1 MKNLDSISSTQSI
14 EVEYPIIPVSIFYNN
29 MPKIDKKTIFK
40 FERIPVSVFQFENS
54 KNYFVR
60 YYIGRQKGAKSGNKD
75 KSLKTQNKNEAKVK
89 AKKIYFEY
97 LTNPTPI
104 EKEIDFNIDIAQPF
118 FRYRIRH
125 YKNKNPDSTQGTREK
140 MRYDSYIHKF
150 FEDVDYR
157 NNEDLEDAIEEL
169 KENLKQ
175 DDKTD
180 NTISKYFNILSL
192 MFRKAVEN
200 NLIKKVPYFP
210 PLKVVNQVRH
220 SYQNEELNLINRKL
234 DDEFK
239 KTEEKFYLHMKDYIN
254 LIRSAGFRPGIEPL
268 KVKNFQCQF
277 VLNRQTNQKDILAIT
292 LFNTKT
298 KPKHRLFC
306 HPFFTKNIYPE
317 IRNRIPNPTPQDYF
331 LFPHS
336 DENRRKIYQKIS
348 KTFTRIS
355 KELNLY
361 YRGGSTR
368 PLYSIRHTFAKNNY
382 IQNAPLKVIAKQ
394 MNTSEKMLHS
404 AYLDDDDI
412 MLSEEYNMMYNK
424 KK

>member
-1 MKNLDSISSTQSI
+1 
-14 EVEYPIIPVSIFYNN
+14 
-29 MPKIDKKTIFK
+29 MPKIDKTTIK
-40 FERIPVSVFQFENS
+40 LLPKIRSLKIYKKENLP
-54 KNYFVR
+54 NYYCSFYVGSN
-60 YYIGRQKGAKSGNKD
+60 IMKSGNKEV
-75 KSLKTQNKNEAKVK
+75 SLKTSNVKEALKK
-89 AKKIYFEY
+89 APITYNNFYFE
-97 LTNPTPI
+97 NERKIISSKKVPDI
-104 EKEIDFNIDIAQPF
+104 EKDISIPFFKVRIRKYQVKGKSGTSNQGVREKLRWNNYIIKFFKNID
-118 FRYRIRH
+118 Y
-125 YKNKNPDSTQGTREK
+125 NNPEL
-140 MRYDSYIHKF
+140 
-150 FEDVDYR
+150 V
-157 NNEDLEDAIEEL
+157 NDAID
-169 KENLKQ
+169 NLVNDLREDK
-175 DDKTD
+175 KTD
-180 NTISKYFNILSL
+180 NTISKYLNILSL

-210 PLKVVNQVRH
+210 PLKVVNQIRH

-234 DDEFK
+234 DEEFK
-239 KTEEKFYLHMKDYIN
+239 KTEDKFYLFVKDYLN

-268 KVKNFQCQF
+268 KIKNFQCQF
-277 VLNRQTNQKDILAIT
+277 VLNRETNQKDILAIT

-306 HPFFTKNIYPE
+306 NPFFAKNIYPE
-317 IRNRIPNPTPQDYF
+317 IRNRNSNPSPEDYL
-331 LFPHS
+331 LFPNS

-348 KTFTRIS
+348 KTFVRIS

-412 MLSEEYNMMYNK
+412 LLSEEFNMMYNNK
-424 KK
+424 NK

>member
-1 MKNLDSISSTQSI
+1 
-14 EVEYPIIPVSIFYNN
+14 
-29 MPKIDKKTIFK
+29 MPKINKKTIFR
-40 FERIPVSVFQFENS
+40 FDRIPVSVFQFENS

-60 YYIGRQKGAKSGNKD
+60 YYVGRQKDASSGNKD
-75 KSLKTQNKNEAKVK
+75 KTLKTQNINEAKVK

-97 LTNPTPI
+97 LNNPTPK
-104 EKEIDFNIDIAQPF
+104 EKEIDFDLDIAQPF
-118 FRYRIRH
+118 FKFRIRH
-125 YKNKNPDSTQGTREK
+125 YRNKNPDSTQGIREK
-140 MRYDSYIHKF
+140 QRYENYIGKF

-157 NNEDLEDAIEEL
+157 NIDELDDAIEEL

-180 NTISKYFNILSL
+180 NTISKYFNILRL
-192 MFRKAVEN
+192 MFKKAVEN
-200 NLIKKVPYFP
+200 NVLSKMPYFP

-220 SYQNEELNLINRKL
+220 SYHNDELNLINRKL
-234 DDEFK
+234 DSEFK
-239 KTEEKFYLHMKDYIN
+239 RTKEKFYLHMKDYVN

-268 KVKNFQCQF
+268 KIKNFQCQF
-277 VLNRQTNQKDILAIT
+277 VLNRKTNQKDILAIT

-306 HPFFTKNIYPE
+306 HPFFAKNIYPE
-317 IRNRIPNPTPQDYF
+317 ILSRNPQPSPEDYL

-336 DENRRKIYQKIS
+336 DKNRRKIYQKIS
-348 KTFTRIS
+348 KIFTRIS

-361 YRGGSTR
+361 YRGGTTR

-382 IQNAPLKVIAKQ
+382 VANAPLSVIAKQ

-412 MLSEEYNMMYNK
+412 LLSEEYNKMYSK
-424 KK
+424 KNAH

>member
-1 MKNLDSISSTQSI
+1 
-14 EVEYPIIPVSIFYNN
+14 
-29 MPKIDKKTIFK
+29 MPKINKKTIFR
-40 FERIPVSVFQFENS
+40 FDRIPVSVFQFENS
-54 KNYFVR
+54 KNYYCR
-60 YYIGRQKGAKSGNKD
+60 YYIGRTKGASGGNKD
-75 KSLKTQNKNEAKVK
+75 KTLKTTNIKIAK
-89 AKKIYFEY
+89 AKAKEIYSAF
-97 LTNPTPI
+97 LNSPASK

-125 YKNKNPDSTQGTREK
+125 YRNKNPDSTQGIREQQ
-140 MRYDSYIHKF
+140 RYNSYICKF

-157 NNEDLEDAIEEL
+157 NIEEIEDAIDEL

-175 DDKTD
+175 DEKTD

-192 MFRKAVEN
+192 MFRKAVDN
-200 NLIKKVPYFP
+200 KVLNKMPYFP

-220 SYQNEELNLINRKL
+220 SYQNEELNIINRKL
-234 DDEFK
+234 DDEYK
-239 KTEEKFYLHMKDYIN
+239 RTEEMFYLHMKDYLN
-254 LIRSAGFRPGIEPL
+254 VIRSAGFRPGIEPL
-268 KVKNFQCQF
+268 KVKNFQVKF
-277 VLNRQTNQKDILAIT
+277 VLNRETNQKDILAIT

-306 HPFFTKNIYPE
+306 HPFFTSNIYPE
-317 IRNRIPNPTPQDYF
+317 IRNRIANPTPEDYL
-331 LFPHS
+331 LFPNS
-336 DENRRKIYQKIS
+336 DENRRKIYSKIS
-348 KTFTRIS
+348 KTFTRLS

-382 IQNAPLKVIAKQ
+382 IANAPLSVIAKQ

-412 MLSEEYNMMYNK
+412 MFSEEYNKMYKSKNSK
-424 KK
+424 

>member
-1 MKNLDSISSTQSI
+1 
-14 EVEYPIIPVSIFYNN
+14 

-60 YYIGRQKGAKSGNKD
+60 YYVGRQKGASGGNKD

-97 LTNPTPI
+97 LTNPIPI

-140 MRYDSYIHKF
+140 QRYDNYIHKF
-150 FEDVDYR
+150 FEDIDYR

-169 KENLKQ
+169 KDNLKQ
-175 DDKTD
+175 DSKTD

-210 PLKVVNQVRH
+210 PLKVVNQIRH

-234 DDEFK
+234 DYEFK
-239 KTEEKFYLHMKDYIN
+239 RTEDKFYLFVKDYLN

-268 KVKNFQCQF
+268 KIKNFQCQF

-306 HPFFTKNIYPE
+306 NPFFAKNIYPE
-317 IRNRIPNPTPQDYF
+317 IRSRNSNPSPEDYL
-331 LFPHS
+331 LFPNS
-336 DENRRKIYQKIS
+336 YEDRRKIYQKIS
-348 KTFTRIS
+348 KTFVRIS

-412 MLSEEYNMMYNK
+412 LLSEEFNMMYNNK
-424 KK
+424 KKKS

>member
-1 MKNLDSISSTQSI
+1 
-14 EVEYPIIPVSIFYNN
+14 
-29 MPKIDKKTIFK
+29 MPKINKKTIFR

-60 YYIGRQKGAKSGNKD
+60 YYVGRQKDASSGNKD
-75 KSLKTQNKNEAKVK
+75 KTLKTQNINEAKVK

-97 LTNPTPI
+97 LNNPTPK
-104 EKEIDFNIDIAQPF
+104 EKEIDFDLDIAQPF
-118 FRYRIRH
+118 FKFRIRH
-125 YKNKNPDSTQGTREK
+125 YRNKNPDSTQGIREK
-140 MRYDSYIHKF
+140 QRYENYIGKF

-157 NNEDLEDAIEEL
+157 NIDELDDAIEEL

-180 NTISKYFNILSL
+180 NTISKYFNILRL
-192 MFRKAVEN
+192 MFKKAVEN
-200 NLIKKVPYFP
+200 NVLSKIPYFP

-220 SYQNEELNLINRKL
+220 SYHNDELNLINRKL
-234 DDEFK
+234 DSEFK
-239 KTEEKFYLHMKDYIN
+239 RTEEKFYLHMKDYVN

-268 KVKNFQCQF
+268 KIKNFQCQF
-277 VLNRQTNQKDILAIT
+277 VLNRKTNQKDILAIT

-306 HPFFTKNIYPE
+306 HPFFAKNIYPE
-317 IRNRIPNPTPQDYF
+317 ILSRNPQPSPEDYL
-331 LFPHS
+331 LFPQT

-348 KTFTRIS
+348 KIFTRIS

-361 YRGGSTR
+361 YRGGTTR

-382 IQNAPLKVIAKQ
+382 VANAPLSVIAKQ

-412 MLSEEYNMMYNK
+412 LLSEEYNKMYSK
-424 KK
+424 KNVQ

>member
-1 MKNLDSISSTQSI
+1 
-14 EVEYPIIPVSIFYNN
+14 
-29 MPKIDKKTIFK
+29 MPKINKKTIFR

-60 YYIGRQKGAKSGNKD
+60 YYVGRQKDASSGNKD
-75 KSLKTQNKNEAKVK
+75 KTLKTQNINEAKVK

-97 LTNPTPI
+97 LNNPTPK

-118 FRYRIRH
+118 FKHRIRH
-125 YKNKNPDSTQGTREK
+125 YRNKNPDSTQGIREK
-140 MRYDSYIHKF
+140 QRYENYIGKF
-150 FEDVDYR
+150 FEDVNYR
-157 NNEDLEDAIEEL
+157 NIDELDDAIEEL

-192 MFRKAVEN
+192 MFKKAVEN
-200 NLIKKVPYFP
+200 NVLSKMPYFP

-220 SYQNEELNLINRKL
+220 SYHNDELNLINRKL
-234 DDEFK
+234 DSEFK
-239 KTEEKFYLHMKDYIN
+239 RTKEKFYLHMKDYVN

-268 KVKNFQCQF
+268 KIKNFQCQF
-277 VLNRQTNQKDILAIT
+277 VLNRKTNQKDILAIT

-306 HPFFTKNIYPE
+306 HPFFAKNIYPE
-317 IRNRIPNPTPQDYF
+317 ILSRNPQPSPEDYL

-348 KTFTRIS
+348 KIFTRIS

-361 YRGGSTR
+361 YRGGTTR

-382 IQNAPLKVIAKQ
+382 VANAPLSVIAKQ

-412 MLSEEYNMMYNK
+412 LLSEEYNKMYSK
-424 KK
+424 KNAH

>member
-1 MKNLDSISSTQSI
+1 
-14 EVEYPIIPVSIFYNN
+14 
-29 MPKIDKKTIFK
+29 MPKINKKTIFK
-40 FERIPVSVFQFENS
+40 FDRIPVSVFQFENS

-60 YYIGRQKGAKSGNKD
+60 YYVGRQKGASGGNKD

-97 LTNPTPI
+97 LTNPTPK

-118 FRYRIRH
+118 FRHRIRH
-125 YKNKNPDSTQGTREK
+125 YKNKNPDSTQGIREK
-140 MRYDSYIHKF
+140 QRYENYIGRF

-157 NNEDLEDAIEEL
+157 NIDELDDAIEEL

-180 NTISKYFNILSL
+180 NTISKYFNILRL
-192 MFRKAVEN
+192 MFKKAVEN
-200 NLIKKVPYFP
+200 NVLSKMPYFP

-220 SYQNEELNLINRKL
+220 SYHNDELNLINRKL
-234 DDEFK
+234 DSEFK
-239 KTEEKFYLHMKDYIN
+239 RTEEKFYLYMKDYVN

-277 VLNRQTNQKDILAIT
+277 VLNRKTNQKDILAIT

-306 HPFFTKNIYPE
+306 HPFFAKNIYPE
-317 IRNRIPNPTPQDYF
+317 ILSRNPQPSPEDYL

-348 KTFTRIS
+348 KIFTRIS

-361 YRGGSTR
+361 YRGGTTR

-382 IQNAPLKVIAKQ
+382 VANAPLSVIAKQ

-412 MLSEEYNMMYNK
+412 LLSEEYNKMYSK
-424 KK
+424 KNAH

>member
-1 MKNLDSISSTQSI
+1 
-14 EVEYPIIPVSIFYNN
+14 
-29 MPKIDKKTIFK
+29 MPKIVKSTIRTFP
-40 FERIPVSVFQFENS
+40 RIPSLKIYQFANGT
-54 KNYFVR
+54 NYFCCFYVGTK
-60 YYIGRQKGAKSGNKD
+60 ILKSGNKEL
-75 KSLKTQNKNEAKVK
+75 SLKTKNVNEAKVK
-89 AKKIYFEY
+89 AKQVYYDFFNSPDSKIQNDINFD
-97 LTNPTPI
+97 L
-104 EKEIDFNIDIAQPF
+104 DIAQPF
-118 FRYRIRH
+118 FKFRIRH
-125 YKNKNPDSTQGTREK
+125 YRNKNPDSTQGIREK
-140 MRYDSYIHKF
+140 QRYENYIGKF

-157 NNEDLEDAIEEL
+157 NIDELDDAIEEL

-180 NTISKYFNILSL
+180 NTISKYFNILRL
-192 MFRKAVEN
+192 MFKKAVEN
-200 NLIKKVPYFP
+200 NVLSKMPYFP

-220 SYQNEELNLINRKL
+220 SYHNDELNLINRKL
-234 DDEFK
+234 DSEFK
-239 KTEEKFYLHMKDYIN
+239 RTEEKFYLHMKDYVN

-268 KVKNFQCQF
+268 KIKNFQCQF
-277 VLNRQTNQKDILAIT
+277 VLNRKTNQKDILAIT

-306 HPFFTKNIYPE
+306 HPFFAKNIYPE
-317 IRNRIPNPTPQDYF
+317 ILSRNPQPSPEDYL

-348 KTFTRIS
+348 KIFTRIS

-361 YRGGSTR
+361 YRGGTTR

-382 IQNAPLKVIAKQ
+382 VANAPLSVIAKQ

-412 MLSEEYNMMYNK
+412 LLSEEYNKMYSK
-424 KK
+424 KNAH

>member
-1 MKNLDSISSTQSI
+1 
-14 EVEYPIIPVSIFYNN
+14 
-29 MPKIDKKTIFK
+29 MPKINKKTIFK
-40 FERIPVSVFQFENS
+40 FERIPVSVFQYEKS
-54 KNYFVR
+54 KNYFVC
-60 YYIGRQKGAKSGNKD
+60 YYVGRSKNASSGNKY
-75 KSLKTQNKNEAKVK
+75 KTLKTTNIKIAKTK
-89 AKKIYFEY
+89 AKEIYFEY
-97 LTNPTPI
+97 LNSPAI
-104 EKEIDFNIDIAQPF
+104 EEKEIDFNIDIAQPF

-125 YKNKNPDSTQGTREK
+125 YKNKNPDSTQGLREQQ
-140 MRYDSYIHKF
+140 RYNSYIHKF
-150 FEDVDYR
+150 FEDIDYR
-157 NNEDLEDAIEEL
+157 NIEEIEDAIEEL

-277 VLNRQTNQKDILAIT
+277 ILNRETKQNDILAIT

-317 IRNRIPNPTPQDYF
+317 IRNRIPNSTPQDYL

-336 DENRRKIYQKIS
+336 DDNRRKIYQKIS

-361 YRGGSTR
+361 YRGGSSR

-412 MLSEEYNMMYNK
+412 LLSEEYNMMFNK

>member
-1 MKNLDSISSTQSI
+1 
-14 EVEYPIIPVSIFYNN
+14 
-29 MPKIDKKTIFK
+29 MPKINKKTIFK
-40 FERIPVSVFQFENS
+40 FDRIPVSVFQFENS
-54 KNYFVR
+54 KNYYCR
-60 YYIGRQKGAKSGNKD
+60 YYVGRQKGASGGNKD
-75 KSLKTQNKNEAKVK
+75 RTLKTTNIKIAKTK
-89 AKKIYFEY
+89 AKEIYFEH
-97 LTNPTPI
+97 LNNPTSK
-104 EKEIDFNIDIAQPF
+104 EKEISFDIDIAQPF

-140 MRYDSYIHKF
+140 MRYDNYIKKF

-157 NNEDLEDAIEEL
+157 NIEELDDAIEEL

-192 MFRKAVEN
+192 MFRRAVEN
-200 NLIKKVPYFP
+200 NVLSKMPYFP

-220 SYQNEELNLINRKL
+220 SYHNDELNLINRKL
-234 DDEFK
+234 DSEFK
-239 KTEEKFYLHMKDYIN
+239 RTEEKFYLHMKDYIN

-277 VLNRQTNQKDILAIT
+277 VLNRKTNQKDILAIT

-317 IRNRIPNPTPQDYF
+317 ILSRNANTTPEDYL
-331 LFPHS
+331 LFPQT
-336 DENRRKIYQKIS
+336 DENRRKIYQKIG
-348 KTFTRIS
+348 KAFTRIS

-382 IQNAPLKVIAKQ
+382 VANAPLSVIAKQ

-412 MLSEEYNMMYNK
+412 LLSEEYNKMYSK
-424 KK
+424 KNV

>member
-1 MKNLDSISSTQSI
+1 
-14 EVEYPIIPVSIFYNN
+14 
-29 MPKIDKKTIFK
+29 MPTINKKTIFK
-40 FERIPVSVFQFENS
+40 FERIPVRVFQYEKS
-54 KNYFVR
+54 KNYFVC
-60 YYIGRQKGAKSGNKD
+60 YYVGRSKNASSGNKY
-75 KSLKTQNKNEAKVK
+75 KTLKTTNIKIAKTK
-89 AKKIYFEY
+89 AKEIYFEY
-97 LTNPTPI
+97 LNSPAI
-104 EKEIDFNIDIAQPF
+104 EEKEIDFNIDIAQPF

-125 YKNKNPDSTQGTREK
+125 YKNKNPDSTQGLREQQ
-140 MRYDSYIHKF
+140 RYNSYIHKF
-150 FEDVDYR
+150 FEDIDYR
-157 NNEDLEDAIEEL
+157 NIEEIEDAIEEL

-277 VLNRQTNQKDILAIT
+277 ILNRETKQNDILTIT

-317 IRNRIPNPTPQDYF
+317 IRNRIPNSTPQDYL

-336 DENRRKIYQKIS
+336 DDNRRKIYQKIS

-361 YRGGSTR
+361 YRGGSSR

-412 MLSEEYNMMYNK
+412 LLSEEYNMMFNK

>member
-1 MKNLDSISSTQSI
+1 
-14 EVEYPIIPVSIFYNN
+14 
-29 MPKIDKKTIFK
+29 MPKINKKTIFK
-40 FERIPVSVFQFENS
+40 FDRIPVSVFQFENS

-60 YYIGRQKGAKSGNKD
+60 YYVGRQKGASSGNKD
-75 KSLKTQNKNEAKVK
+75 KTLKTQNINEAKVK

-97 LTNPTPI
+97 LNNPTPK

-118 FRYRIRH
+118 FKFRIRH
-125 YKNKNPDSTQGTREK
+125 YRNKNPDSTQGTREK
-140 MRYDSYIHKF
+140 QRYENYIGKF
-150 FEDVDYR
+150 FKDVDYK
-157 NNEDLEDAIEEL
+157 NIDELDDAIEEL

-180 NTISKYFNILSL
+180 NTISKYFNILRL
-192 MFRKAVEN
+192 MFKKAVEN
-200 NLIKKVPYFP
+200 NVLSKMPYFP

-220 SYQNEELNLINRKL
+220 SYHNEELNLINRKL
-234 DDEFK
+234 DSEFK
-239 KTEEKFYLHMKDYIN
+239 RTEEKFYLYMKDYVN

-277 VLNRQTNQKDILAIT
+277 VLNRKTNQKDILAIT

-306 HPFFTKNIYPE
+306 HPFFAKNIYPE
-317 IRNRIPNPTPQDYF
+317 ILSRNPQPSPEDYL

-348 KTFTRIS
+348 KIFTRIS

-361 YRGGSTR
+361 YRGGTTR

-382 IQNAPLKVIAKQ
+382 VANAPLSVIAKQ

-412 MLSEEYNMMYNK
+412 LLSEEYNKMYSK
-424 KK
+424 KNV

>member
-1 MKNLDSISSTQSI
+1 
-14 EVEYPIIPVSIFYNN
+14 
-29 MPKIDKKTIFK
+29 MPKINKKTIFR
-40 FERIPVSVFQFENS
+40 FDRIPVSVFQFENS

-60 YYIGRQKGAKSGNKD
+60 YYIGRQKGASSGNKD
-75 KSLKTQNKNEAKVK
+75 KTLKTQNINEAKVK

-97 LTNPTPI
+97 LNNPTLK

-118 FRYRIRH
+118 FKFRIRH
-125 YKNKNPDSTQGTREK
+125 YRNKNPDSTQGIREK
-140 MRYDSYIHKF
+140 QRYDNYIGKF

-157 NNEDLEDAIEEL
+157 NIDELDDAIEEL

-180 NTISKYFNILSL
+180 NTISKYFNILRL
-192 MFRKAVEN
+192 MFKKAVEN
-200 NLIKKVPYFP
+200 NVLSKIPYFP
-210 PLKVVNQVRH
+210 PLKIVNQVRH
-220 SYQNEELNLINRKL
+220 SYHNDELNLINRKL
-234 DDEFK
+234 DSEFK
-239 KTEEKFYLHMKDYIN
+239 RTEEKFYLHMKDYIN

-277 VLNRQTNQKDILAIT
+277 VLNRKTNQKDILAIT

-317 IRNRIPNPTPQDYF
+317 ILSRNANTTPEDYL
-331 LFPHS
+331 LFPQT
-336 DENRRKIYQKIS
+336 DENRRKIYQKIG
-348 KTFTRIS
+348 KAFTRIS

-382 IQNAPLKVIAKQ
+382 VANAPLSVIAKQ

-412 MLSEEYNMMYNK
+412 LLSEEYNKMYSK
-424 KK
+424 KNAH

>member
-1 MKNLDSISSTQSI
+1 
-14 EVEYPIIPVSIFYNN
+14 
-29 MPKIDKKTIFK
+29 MPKINKKTIFR

-60 YYIGRQKGAKSGNKD
+60 YYVGRQKDASSGNKD
-75 KSLKTQNKNEAKVK
+75 KTLKTQNINEAKVK

-97 LTNPTPI
+97 LNNPTPK
-104 EKEIDFNIDIAQPF
+104 EKEIDFDLDIAQPF
-118 FRYRIRH
+118 FKFRIRH
-125 YKNKNPDSTQGTREK
+125 YRNKNPDSTQGIREK
-140 MRYDSYIHKF
+140 QRYENYIGKF

-157 NNEDLEDAIEEL
+157 NIDELDDAIEEL

-180 NTISKYFNILSL
+180 NTISKYFNILRL
-192 MFRKAVEN
+192 MFKKAVEN
-200 NLIKKVPYFP
+200 NVLSKMPYFP

-220 SYQNEELNLINRKL
+220 SYHNDELNLINRKL
-234 DDEFK
+234 DSEFK
-239 KTEEKFYLHMKDYIN
+239 RTKEKFYLHMKDYVN

-268 KVKNFQCQF
+268 KIKNFQCQF
-277 VLNRQTNQKDILAIT
+277 VLNRKTNQKDILAIT

-306 HPFFTKNIYPE
+306 HPFFAKNIYPE
-317 IRNRIPNPTPQDYF
+317 ILSRNPQPSPEDYL

-336 DENRRKIYQKIS
+336 DKNRRKIYQKIS
-348 KTFTRIS
+348 KIFTRIS

-361 YRGGSTR
+361 YRGGTTR

-382 IQNAPLKVIAKQ
+382 VANAPLSVIAKQ

-412 MLSEEYNMMYNK
+412 LLSEEYNKMYSK
-424 KK
+424 KNVQ

>member
-1 MKNLDSISSTQSI
+1 
-14 EVEYPIIPVSIFYNN
+14 
-29 MPKIDKKTIFK
+29 MPTINKKTIFK
-40 FERIPVSVFQFENS
+40 FERIPVRVFQYEKS
-54 KNYFVR
+54 KNYFVC
-60 YYIGRQKGAKSGNKD
+60 YYVGRSKNASSGNKY
-75 KSLKTQNKNEAKVK
+75 KTLKTTNIKIAKTK
-89 AKKIYFEY
+89 AKEIYFEY
-97 LTNPTPI
+97 LNSPAI
-104 EKEIDFNIDIAQPF
+104 EEKEIDFNIDIAQPF

-125 YKNKNPDSTQGTREK
+125 YKNKNPDSTQGLREQQ
-140 MRYDSYIHKF
+140 RYNSYIHKF
-150 FEDVDYR
+150 FEDIDYR
-157 NNEDLEDAIEEL
+157 NIEEIEDAIEEL

-200 NLIKKVPYFP
+200 NLIRKVPYFP

-277 VLNRQTNQKDILAIT
+277 ILNRETKQNDILTIT

-317 IRNRIPNPTPQDYF
+317 IRNRIPNSTPQDYL

-336 DENRRKIYQKIS
+336 DDNRRKIYQKIS

-361 YRGGSTR
+361 YRGGSSR

-412 MLSEEYNMMYNK
+412 LLSEEYNMMFNK

>member
-1 MKNLDSISSTQSI
+1 
-14 EVEYPIIPVSIFYNN
+14 
-29 MPKIDKKTIFK
+29 MPKINKKTIFK
-40 FERIPVSVFQFENS
+40 FDRIPVSVFQFENS

-60 YYIGRQKGAKSGNKD
+60 YYVGRQKGASGGNKD

-97 LTNPTPI
+97 LNSPTI
-104 EKEIDFNIDIAQPF
+104 EKKEIDFNIDIAQPF

-277 VLNRQTNQKDILAIT
+277 VLNRQTNQKDILSVT

-317 IRNRIPNPTPQDYF
+317 IVKRNPNSSPEDYF
-331 LFPHS
+331 LFPNIE
-336 DENRRKIYQKIS
+336 ENRRKIYQRIS
-348 KTFTRIS
+348 KTFTRLS

-382 IQNAPLKVIAKQ
+382 IANAPLSVIAKQ

-412 MLSEEYNMMYNK
+412 LLSEEYNKMYAKNNI
-424 KK
+424 

>member
-1 MKNLDSISSTQSI
+1 
-14 EVEYPIIPVSIFYNN
+14 
-29 MPKIDKKTIFK
+29 MPKIDKNTIKKFPKTSSLKIFK
-40 FERIPVSVFQFENS
+40 FENS
-54 KNYFVR
+54 KNYYCSFYV
-60 YYIGRQKGAKSGNKD
+60 GTHNTPSGNYE
-75 KSLKTQNKNEAKVK
+75 KSLRTSNINDASKK
-89 AKKIYFEY
+89 AKGEFEKYFIENKDNFKKSY
-97 LTNPTPI
+97 DFTN
-104 EKEIDFNIDIAQPF
+104 DIAKPYF
-118 FRYRIRH
+118 KMRIKKYRNDL
-125 YKNKNPDSTQGTREK
+125 KKENVGEREK
-140 MRYDSYIHKF
+140 QKYFNYMETYFKDI
-150 FEDVDYR
+150 DYR
-157 NNEDLEDAIEEL
+157 NNQVLEDAIEHL
-169 KENLKQ
+169 VENLKM
-175 DDKTD
+175 DKKTD

-210 PLKVVNQVRH
+210 PLKVVNQIRH

-239 KTEEKFYLHMKDYIN
+239 RTEDKFYLFVKDYLN

-268 KVKNFQCQF
+268 KIKNFQCQF
-277 VLNRQTNQKDILAIT
+277 VLNRETNQKDILAIT

-306 HPFFTKNIYPE
+306 HPFFAKNIYPE
-317 IRNRIPNPTPQDYF
+317 IRNRNSNPSPEDYL
-331 LFPHS
+331 LFPNS

-348 KTFTRIS
+348 KTFVRIS

-412 MLSEEYNMMYNK
+412 LLSEEFNMMYNK
-424 KK
+424 KNK

>member
-1 MKNLDSISSTQSI
+1 
-14 EVEYPIIPVSIFYNN
+14 
-29 MPKIDKKTIFK
+29 MPKINRKTIFA
-40 FERIPVSVFQFENS
+40 FTRIPTLKIYQFEKS
-54 KNYFVR
+54 TNYFCSFYV
-60 YYIGRQKGAKSGNKD
+60 GRKILKSGNKEL
-75 KSLKTQNKNEAKVK
+75 SLKTKNINDAKVK
-89 AKKIYFEY
+89 AKQVYYDFFNSPDSKIQNDINFD
-97 LTNPTPI
+97 L
-104 EKEIDFNIDIAQPF
+104 DIAQPF
-118 FRYRIRH
+118 FKFRIRH
-125 YKNKNPDSTQGTREK
+125 YRNKNPDSTQGIREK
-140 MRYDSYIHKF
+140 MRYDNYIGKF

-157 NNEDLEDAIEEL
+157 NIDELDDAIEEL

-200 NLIKKVPYFP
+200 NVLSKMPYFP

-220 SYQNEELNLINRKL
+220 SYHNDELNLINRKL
-234 DDEFK
+234 DSEFK
-239 KTEEKFYLHMKDYIN
+239 RTEDKFYLHMKDYIN

-268 KVKNFQCQF
+268 KVKNFQCKY
-277 VLNRQTNQKDILAIT
+277 VLNRETKENDILSIT

-317 IRNRIPNPTPQDYF
+317 ILSRNPNTTPEDYL
-331 LFPHS
+331 LFPHT
-336 DENRRKIYQKIS
+336 DENKKKIYQKIG
-348 KTFTRIS
+348 KAFTRIS

-382 IQNAPLKVIAKQ
+382 VANAPLSVIAKQ

-412 MLSEEYNMMYNK
+412 LLSEEYNKMYSK
-424 KK
+424 KNAH

>member
-1 MKNLDSISSTQSI
+1 
-14 EVEYPIIPVSIFYNN
+14 
-29 MPKIDKKTIFK
+29 MPKINKKTIFK
-40 FERIPVSVFQFENS
+40 FDRIPVSVFQFENS

-60 YYIGRQKGAKSGNKD
+60 YYVGRQKGASGGNKD

-97 LTNPTPI
+97 LNSPTI
-104 EKEIDFNIDIAQPF
+104 EKKEIDFNIDIAQPF

-277 VLNRQTNQKDILAIT
+277 VLNRQTNQKDIISVT

-317 IRNRIPNPTPQDYF
+317 IVKRNPNSSSEDYF
-331 LFPHS
+331 LFPNLE
-336 DENRRKIYQKIS
+336 ENRRKIYQRIS
-348 KTFTRIS
+348 KTFTRLS

-382 IQNAPLKVIAKQ
+382 IANAPLSVIAKQ

-412 MLSEEYNMMYNK
+412 LLSEEYNKMYANNNIK
-424 KK
+424 

>member
-1 MKNLDSISSTQSI
+1 
-14 EVEYPIIPVSIFYNN
+14 
-29 MPKIDKKTIFK
+29 MPKINKKTIFK
-40 FERIPVSVFQFENS
+40 FDRIPVSVFQFENS
-54 KNYFVR
+54 KNYYCR
-60 YYIGRQKGAKSGNKD
+60 YYVGRQKGASGGNND
-75 KSLKTQNKNEAKVK
+75 RTLKTTNFKIAKTK
-89 AKKIYFEY
+89 AKEIYFEH
-97 LTNPTPI
+97 LNNPTSK
-104 EKEIDFNIDIAQPF
+104 EKEISFDIDIAQPF

-140 MRYDSYIHKF
+140 MRYDNYIKKF

-157 NNEDLEDAIEEL
+157 NIEELDDSIEEL

-192 MFRKAVEN
+192 MFRRAVEN
-200 NLIKKVPYFP
+200 NVLSKMPYFP

-220 SYQNEELNLINRKL
+220 SYHNDELNLINRKL
-234 DDEFK
+234 DSEFK
-239 KTEEKFYLHMKDYIN
+239 RTKEKFYLHMKDYVN

-277 VLNRQTNQKDILAIT
+277 VLNRKTNQKDILAIT
-292 LFNTKT
+292 LFDTKT

-317 IRNRIPNPTPQDYF
+317 IVKRNPNSSPEDYL
-331 LFPHS
+331 LFPNS
-336 DENRRKIYQKIS
+336 EDSRRKIYQKIS
-348 KTFTRIS
+348 KTFTRLS

-382 IQNAPLKVIAKQ
+382 IANAPLSVIAKQ

-412 MLSEEYNMMYNK
+412 LLSEEYNKMYSK
-424 KK
+424 KNV

>member
-1 MKNLDSISSTQSI
+1 
-14 EVEYPIIPVSIFYNN
+14 
-29 MPKIDKKTIFK
+29 MPKINKKTIFR
-40 FERIPVSVFQFENS
+40 FDRIPVSVFQFENS

-60 YYIGRQKGAKSGNKD
+60 YYVGRQKDASSGNKD
-75 KSLKTQNKNEAKVK
+75 KTLKTQNINEAKVK

-97 LTNPTPI
+97 LNNPTPK

-118 FRYRIRH
+118 FKFRIRH
-125 YKNKNPDSTQGTREK
+125 YRNKNPDSTQGIREK
-140 MRYDSYIHKF
+140 QRYENYIGKF
-150 FEDVDYR
+150 FENVDYR
-157 NNEDLEDAIEEL
+157 NIDELDDAIEEL

-180 NTISKYFNILSL
+180 NTISKYFNILRL
-192 MFRKAVEN
+192 MFKKAVEN
-200 NLIKKVPYFP
+200 NVLSKMPYFP

-220 SYQNEELNLINRKL
+220 SYYNEELNLINRKL
-234 DDEFK
+234 DSEFK
-239 KTEEKFYLHMKDYIN
+239 RTKEKFYLHMKDYIN

-268 KVKNFQCQF
+268 KIKNFQCQF
-277 VLNRQTNQKDILAIT
+277 VLNRKTNQKDILAIT

-306 HPFFTKNIYPE
+306 HPFFAKNIYPE
-317 IRNRIPNPTPQDYF
+317 ILSRNPQPSPEDYL

-348 KTFTRIS
+348 KIFTRIS

-361 YRGGSTR
+361 YRGGTTR

-382 IQNAPLKVIAKQ
+382 VANAPLSVIAKQ

-412 MLSEEYNMMYNK
+412 LLSEEYNKMYSK
-424 KK
+424 KNAH

>member
-1 MKNLDSISSTQSI
+1 
-14 EVEYPIIPVSIFYNN
+14 
-29 MPKIDKKTIFK
+29 MPKINKKTIFR
-40 FERIPVSVFQFENS
+40 FDRIPVSVFQYENS

-60 YYIGRQKGAKSGNKD
+60 YYVGRQKGASGGNKD
-75 KSLKTQNKNEAKVK
+75 KTLKTTNIKIAKTK
-89 AKKIYFEY
+89 AKAIYFEH
-97 LTNPTPI
+97 LNNPTSK
-104 EKEIDFNIDIAQPF
+104 EKEISFDVDIAQPF

-140 MRYDSYIHKF
+140 MRYDNYIKKF

-157 NNEDLEDAIEEL
+157 NIEELDDSIEEL

-192 MFRKAVEN
+192 MFRRAVEN
-200 NLIKKVPYFP
+200 NVLSKMPYFP

-220 SYQNEELNLINRKL
+220 SYHNDELNLINRKL
-234 DDEFK
+234 DSEFK
-239 KTEEKFYLHMKDYIN
+239 RTEEKFYLYMKDYVN

-277 VLNRQTNQKDILAIT
+277 VLNRKTNQKDILAIT

-317 IRNRIPNPTPQDYF
+317 ILSRNPHSSSEDYL

-348 KTFTRIS
+348 KIFTRIS

-361 YRGGSTR
+361 YRGGTTR

-382 IQNAPLKVIAKQ
+382 VANAPLSVIAKQ

-412 MLSEEYNMMYNK
+412 LLSEEYNKMYSK
-424 KK
+424 KNAH

>member
-1 MKNLDSISSTQSI
+1 
-14 EVEYPIIPVSIFYNN
+14 
-29 MPKIDKKTIFK
+29 MPKINKKTIFR
-40 FERIPVSVFQFENS
+40 FDRIPVSVFQFENS

-60 YYIGRQKGAKSGNKD
+60 YYVGRQKGASSGNKD
-75 KSLKTQNKNEAKVK
+75 KTLKTQNINEAKVK

-97 LTNPTPI
+97 LNNPTPK

-118 FRYRIRH
+118 FKFRIRH
-125 YKNKNPDSTQGTREK
+125 YRNKNPDSTQGTREK
-140 MRYDSYIHKF
+140 QRYENYIGKF
-150 FEDVDYR
+150 FEDVDYK
-157 NNEDLEDAIEEL
+157 NIDELDDAIEEL

-180 NTISKYFNILSL
+180 NTISKYFNILRL
-192 MFRKAVEN
+192 MFKKAVEN
-200 NLIKKVPYFP
+200 NVLSKMPYFP

-220 SYQNEELNLINRKL
+220 SYHNDELNLINRKL
-234 DDEFK
+234 DSEFK
-239 KTEEKFYLHMKDYIN
+239 RTEEKFYLHMKDYVN

-277 VLNRQTNQKDILAIT
+277 VLNRKTNQKDILAIT

-306 HPFFTKNIYPE
+306 HPFFAKNIYPE
-317 IRNRIPNPTPQDYF
+317 ILSRNPQPSPEDYL

-348 KTFTRIS
+348 KIFTRIS

-382 IQNAPLKVIAKQ
+382 VANAPLSVIAKQ

-412 MLSEEYNMMYNK
+412 LLSEEYNKMYPK
-424 KK
+424 KNTH

>member
-1 MKNLDSISSTQSI
+1 
-14 EVEYPIIPVSIFYNN
+14 
-29 MPKIDKKTIFK
+29 MPKINKKTIFR

-60 YYIGRQKGAKSGNKD
+60 YYVGRQKDASSGNKD
-75 KSLKTQNKNEAKVK
+75 KTLKTQNINEAKVK

-97 LTNPTPI
+97 LNNPTPK
-104 EKEIDFNIDIAQPF
+104 EKEIDFDLDIAQPF
-118 FRYRIRH
+118 FKFRIRH
-125 YKNKNPDSTQGTREK
+125 YRNKNPDSTQGIREK
-140 MRYDSYIHKF
+140 QRYENYIGKF

-157 NNEDLEDAIEEL
+157 NIDELDDAIEEL

-180 NTISKYFNILSL
+180 NTISKYFNILRL
-192 MFRKAVEN
+192 MFKKAVEN
-200 NLIKKVPYFP
+200 NVLSKMPYFP

-220 SYQNEELNLINRKL
+220 SYHNDELNLINRKL
-234 DDEFK
+234 DSEFK
-239 KTEEKFYLHMKDYIN
+239 RTKEKFYLHMKDYVN

-268 KVKNFQCQF
+268 KIKNFQCQF
-277 VLNRQTNQKDILAIT
+277 VLNRKTNQKDILAIT

-306 HPFFTKNIYPE
+306 HPFFAKNIYPE
-317 IRNRIPNPTPQDYF
+317 ILSRNPQPSPEDYL

-348 KTFTRIS
+348 KIFTRIS

-361 YRGGSTR
+361 YRGGTTR

-382 IQNAPLKVIAKQ
+382 VANAPLSVIAKQ

-412 MLSEEYNMMYNK
+412 LLSEEYNKMYSK
-424 KK
+424 KNVQ

>member
-1 MKNLDSISSTQSI
+1 M
-14 EVEYPIIPVSIFYNN
+14 PV
-29 MPKIDKKTIFK
+29 IDKKTIFK
-40 FERIPVSVFQFENS
+40 FDRIPVSVFQFENS
-54 KNYFVR
+54 KNYYCR
-60 YYIGRQKGAKSGNKD
+60 YYVGRQKGASGGNKD
-75 KSLKTQNKNEAKVK
+75 RTLKTTNIKIAKTK
-89 AKKIYFEY
+89 AKEIYFEY
-97 LTNPTPI
+97 LNNPTPK
-104 EKEIDFNIDIAQPF
+104 EKEISFDIDIAQPF

-140 MRYDSYIHKF
+140 MRYENYIKKF

-157 NNEDLEDAIEEL
+157 NIEELDDSIEEL

-180 NTISKYFNILSL
+180 NTISKYFNILRL
-192 MFRKAVEN
+192 MFRRAVEN
-200 NLIKKVPYFP
+200 NVLSKMPYFP

-220 SYQNEELNLINRKL
+220 SYHNEELNLINRKL
-234 DDEFK
+234 DSEFK
-239 KTEEKFYLHMKDYIN
+239 RTEEKFYLHMKDYVN

-277 VLNRQTNQKDILAIT
+277 VLNRKTNQKDILAIT

-317 IRNRIPNPTPQDYF
+317 ILSRNANTTPEDYL
-331 LFPHS
+331 LFPQT
-336 DENRRKIYQKIS
+336 DENRRKIYQKIG
-348 KTFTRIS
+348 KAFTRIS

-382 IQNAPLKVIAKQ
+382 VANAPLSVIAKQ

-412 MLSEEYNMMYNK
+412 LLSEEYNKMYSK
-424 KK
+424 KNV

>member
-1 MKNLDSISSTQSI
+1 M
-14 EVEYPIIPVSIFYNN
+14 PV
-29 MPKIDKKTIFK
+29 IDKKTIFK
-40 FERIPVSVFQFENS
+40 FDRIPVSVFQFENS
-54 KNYFVR
+54 KNYYCR
-60 YYIGRQKGAKSGNKD
+60 YYVGRQKGASGGNKD
-75 KSLKTQNKNEAKVK
+75 RTLKTTNIKIAKTK
-89 AKKIYFEY
+89 AKEIYFEY
-97 LTNPTPI
+97 LNNPTPK
-104 EKEIDFNIDIAQPF
+104 EKEISFDIDIAQPF

-140 MRYDSYIHKF
+140 MRYDNYIKKF

-157 NNEDLEDAIEEL
+157 NIEELDDAIEEL

-180 NTISKYFNILSL
+180 NTISKYFNILRL
-192 MFRKAVEN
+192 MFKKAVEN
-200 NLIKKVPYFP
+200 NVLSKMPYFP

-220 SYQNEELNLINRKL
+220 SYHNDELNLINRKL
-234 DDEFK
+234 DSEFK
-239 KTEEKFYLHMKDYIN
+239 RTEEKFYLYMKDYIN

-277 VLNRQTNQKDILAIT
+277 VLNRKTNQKDILAIT

-306 HPFFTKNIYPE
+306 HPFFAKNIYPE
-317 IRNRIPNPTPQDYF
+317 ILSRNPQPSPEDYL
-331 LFPHS
+331 LFPQT
-336 DENRRKIYQKIS
+336 DENRRKIYQKIG
-348 KTFTRIS
+348 KAFTRIS

-382 IQNAPLKVIAKQ
+382 VANAPLSVIAKQ

-412 MLSEEYNMMYNK
+412 LLSEEYNKMYSK
-424 KK
+424 KNAH